1 MPTNVIKKQTV
12 FSRLSLSHLR
22 NNINFI
28 CFLWV
33 YVLINII
40 LFTSRAYQFLDN
52 ISTACALARE
62 SAVMQ
67 INEQCMNYTSYV
79 LTRASCSKQI
89 YSEHCN
95 YNATAY
101 VLARASGESMH
112 FSTEQYFMHL
122 KIIF

>member
-1 MPTNVIKKQTV
+1 MSTNVIKKQTI
-12 FSRLSLSHLR
+12 FAKLSLSHLR
-22 NNINFI
+22 NNFNFI
-28 CFLWV
+28 CFVLV
-33 YVLINII
+33 YVIINSI

-101 VLARASGESMH
+101 VLARASGRSMH
-112 FSTEQYFMHL
+112 ITTEQYFMHL
-122 KIIF
+122 KDYF